1 LDEKD
6 VAFIKDRAESSE
18 NELVHQVF
26 DILRIMEG
34 AKIKFWE
41 AREDI
46 NRRSN
51 MAVKSSRVLKVAD
64 EELNC
69 ALKKIG
75 QFLIRVTKHCIC
87 VGWHNERPTPISIVT
102 QLWNEYE
109 GVLVELVK
117 PFFKSRG
124 TSIRASDRHGKIPQA
139 FCNAAILNAHLE
151 AVSKKVDSI
160 DRLLYVVRSEFLRRP
175 DQTKSNFLALNVPSP
190 MLRLCVLEAYS
201 MRKHQISGDGTFLN
215 EECLN
220 ELLDAKIALM
230 HIRHHSTLRVIEPE
244 EEERMERFRLA
255 YKKVVDIVTKA
266 DAHLTCQSS
275 PEVASIASASEMYE
289 STRFDYELEER
300 GASETQTFLTLDCEY
315 DDDQQK
321 SMELEGNMTRA
332 LNKSG
337 AIWMQWIHVLCME
350 NYSISPNK
358 KFHINRELKIFMDG
372 EIKNPCEGGGERKV
386 SVILATL
393 LYRWLEAKYDEW
405 HAELTREE
413 LLQEAMELT
422 TLQVSASKT
431 SKKKKSKRKKRSKD
445 ENNES
450 SSAAKMI
457 ESISSSIEKEDSAD
471 AESIVEMVP
480 TVAED
485 TDEPARQLD
494 TGDAS
499 SHVGWTTVGANPKSE
514 KVLHINGDSN
524 TARDEEI
531 ARALQEQFQEEAK
544 QYDALNT
551 DISAVEDSIADTA
564 TTIALKDDGAGN
576 DKIEPATVKA
586 GGTNTKTKTKKQT
599 KSQEKKASQKI
610 KDESSTSNK
619 SEESV
624 DDIQVNHDQGTK
636 PSRASNNETDPAS
649 ATNSTVNSNTTK
661 TKKQPK
667 SRNINSKQSN
677 AGLNDDS
684 STNNN
689 KVAKSEKNAT
699 KSQVVVEEE
708 VLDQKPSPKLSPAP
722 TKQSSE
728 YQPKVGVYDEDKF
741 VDAETY
747 LVGRMKRVQKKLV
760 WL

>member
-1 LDEKD
+1 
-6 VAFIKDRAESSE
+6 
-18 NELVHQVF
+18 
-26 DILRIMEG
+26 MEG

-300 GASETQTFLTLDCEY
+300 GGSETQTFMTLDCEY

-358 KFHINRELKIFMDG
+358 KFHINRELRIFMDG

-422 TLQVSASKT
+422 TPQVSASKT

-457 ESISSSIEKEDSAD
+457 ASISSSIEKEDSAD

-485 TDEPARQLD
+485 TDESARQLD
-494 TGDAS
+494 TGDAT

-514 KVLHINGDSN
+514 KVLHSNGDSS

-551 DISAVEDSIADTA
+551 DIPAVEDSSADTA
-564 TTIALKDDGAGN
+564 TLIALENNGAGN
-576 DKIEPATVKA
+576 DKIEPATAKA
-586 GGTNTKTKTKKQT
+586 GANTKPKTKKQT

-619 SEESV
+619 SEKSV
-624 DDIQVNHDQGTK
+624 DEIQVDHNQGTK
-636 PSRASNNETDPAS
+636 PSRASNDETDPATATKS
-649 ATNSTVNSNTTK
+649 SVDSKATNKS
-661 TKKQPK
+661 KKQPK

-677 AGLNDDS
+677 AGLKNEP

-699 KSQVVVEEE
+699 KSQVVEEE
-708 VLDQKPSPKLSPAP
+708 VLDQKQSSKLSPTP

>member
-1 LDEKD
+1 
-6 VAFIKDRAESSE
+6 
-18 NELVHQVF
+18 
-26 DILRIMEG
+26 
-34 AKIKFWE
+34 
-41 AREDI
+41 
-46 NRRSN
+46 
-51 MAVKSSRVLKVAD
+51 
-64 EELNC
+64 
-69 ALKKIG
+69 
-75 QFLIRVTKHCIC
+75 
-87 VGWHNERPTPISIVT
+87 
-102 QLWNEYE
+102 
-109 GVLVELVK
+109 
-117 PFFKSRG
+117 
-124 TSIRASDRHGKIPQA
+124 
-139 FCNAAILNAHLE
+139 
-151 AVSKKVDSI
+151 
-160 DRLLYVVRSEFLRRP
+160 
-175 DQTKSNFLALNVPSP
+175 
-190 MLRLCVLEAYS
+190 
-201 MRKHQISGDGTFLN
+201 
-215 EECLN
+215 
-220 ELLDAKIALM
+220 
-230 HIRHHSTLRVIEPE
+230 VIEPE

-422 TLQVSASKT
+422 TSQVSASKT

-457 ESISSSIEKEDSAD
+457 ESISSCIEKEDSVD

-499 SHVGWTTVGANPKSE
+499 SHVGWTTVGVNPKSE
-514 KVLHINGDSN
+514 KVLHSNGYSN

-551 DISAVEDSIADTA
+551 DIPAVEDSGADTA
-564 TTIALKDDGAGN
+564 TSIALENNGAGN
-576 DKIEPATVKA
+576 DKIESATAKA
-586 GGTNTKTKTKKQT
+586 GANTKTKTKKQT
-599 KSQEKKASQKI
+599 KSQQKKASQKI
-610 KDESSTSNK
+610 KDESSTTNK
-619 SEESV
+619 SKESV
-624 DDIQVNHDQGTK
+624 DEIQVDHNPGTK
-636 PSRASNNETDPAS
+636 PSRASNNETDPATATKS
-649 ATNSTVNSNTTK
+649 SVDSKATNKS
-661 TKKQPK
+661 KKQPK
-667 SRNINSKQSN
+667 TRDINSKQSN
-677 AGLNDDS
+677 AGLKNEP
-684 STNNN
+684 STSNN
-689 KVAKSEKNAT
+689 KKVEKSEKNAT
-699 KSQVVVEEE
+699 ESQVVVEE
-708 VLDQKPSPKLSPAP
+708 VLDQAKQSPKLSPTP
-722 TKQSSE
+722 TKQSTE